1 MYGSSSNKVPVFVT
15 AGLLV
20 FAGALALGLPVE
32 TAGVDA
38 L

>member
-1 MYGSSSNKVPVFVT
+1 MYGSGSNGVPVFVT